1 MLFSLYPFSQKP
13 GIPLPRPEAGSFL
26 FFAYFL
32 LIPSQLLA
40 KLFPLNFFAPHP
52 PFRCSPFPDP
62 SLIHVPDKIISGKFR
77 SLDVMQ
83 DFMDM
88 LIRASEFYH
97 LFDLELVR
105 IQKVCLST
113 HFPLTLFFL
122 FRFVLP
128 YINAA
133 ILPSL
138 NPADC
143 FLWLLK
149 LYFLCPCLLPF

>member
-1 MLFSLYPFSQKP
+1 MED
-13 GIPLPRPEAGSFL
+13 PR
-26 FFAYFL
+26 
-32 LIPSQLLA
+32 
-40 KLFPLNFFAPHP
+40 
-52 PFRCSPFPDP
+52 
-62 SLIHVPDKIISGKFR
+62 IISALFIFLKMAYYNVLINNKSFFR
-77 SLDVMQ
+77 EFYFLDVMQ

-88 LIRASEFYH
+88 LIRASELYH

-133 ILPSL
+133 MLPGL

-149 LYFLCPCLLPF
+149 LCFNSRAIFNL